1 MIRLR
6 IWSAAALMI
15 FGSLIDTLYCL
26 GLIILCSFSDI
37 SRSLFREKTIIS
49 TFELVCLQPPSLSTC
64 GKLKQMTAELTSLLL
79 TPKRNPSL
87 HSKIL
92 FTGNLLKAYLQGDS
106 RKLPLLF
113 PHLTCHL
120 QNKFCA
126 VCHRH
131 ELPRAVSGSSISY
144 TCGLL
149 LSFNIT

>member
-64 GKLKQMTAELTSLLL
+64 GKLKQMT
-79 TPKRNPSL
+79 PKRNPSL

-144 TCGLL
+144 TCVLL